1 MSRYQEQL
9 QTLAMEQDPDKRLEL
24 ASGIDADAD
33 DLESNW
39 GNRDEATRLS
49 GELETAVR
57 ERDEARATAADWQK
71 KYADRFFDNGTNPE
85 QINKG
90 MKKDIKTE
98 SRPQSYDDL
107 WAERG

>member
-9 QTLAMEQDPDKRLEL
+9 QLLAMEQDADKRLEL

-33 DLESNW
+33 DLEANW
-39 GNRDEATRLS
+39 GNRDEATRLT
-49 GELETAVR
+49 GELETVVR

-85 QINKG
+85 QIDKG
-90 MKKDIKTE
+90 MEKDIKTE
-98 SRPQSYDDL
+98 SRPQSYDERR
-107 WAERG
+107 AERG